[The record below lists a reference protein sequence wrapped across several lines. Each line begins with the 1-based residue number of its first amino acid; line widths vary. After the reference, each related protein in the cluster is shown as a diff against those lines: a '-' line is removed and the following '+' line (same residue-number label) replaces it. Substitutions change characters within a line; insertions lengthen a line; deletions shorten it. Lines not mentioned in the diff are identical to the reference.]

1 MVIVKVAGKQ
11 IGVVVEEVLG
21 KDEIVI
27 KNLGNYLRR
36 VKLFPGTTIAPDGSL
51 ILLIDLNRLV
61 SNDTA
66 DRRALP
72 SSSPAARVFAPGAEA
87 VAAGNIPAEAVDPIE
102 SDRVVV
108 VADDSISVRKF
119 VGRMLEKAGY
129 RVKLASDGLEA
140 SEIIAEVGCHLVI
153 TDLEM
158 PRMNGYE
165 LLAHLRQDPMTA
177 RIPVLVVTSRA
188 GAKHRDRAMKEGASG
203 FLTKPVQEDQLIST
217 IESLIDPVTPK
228 GRSAFRVPVQQD

>member
-1 MVIVKVAGKQ
+1 M
-11 IGVVVEEVLG
+11 
-21 KDEIVI
+21 
-27 KNLGNYLRR
+27 
-36 VKLFPGTTIAPDGSL
+36 
-51 ILLIDLNRLV
+51 
-61 SNDTA
+61 
-66 DRRALP
+66 
-72 SSSPAARVFAPGAEA
+72 
-87 VAAGNIPAEAVDPIE
+87 AAGSIPSEAVDSVE
-102 SDRVVV
+102 NDRVVV

-140 SEIIAEVGCHLVI
+140 SEIVFQFGCHLVI

-165 LLAHLRQDPMTA
+165 LMAHLRQNPVTK

-203 FLTKPVQEDQLIST
+203 FLTKPVQEDQLVAT
-217 IESLIDPVTPK
+217 VDELIGTDQPQ
-228 GRSAFRVPVQQD
+228 GRQAINVPARQD